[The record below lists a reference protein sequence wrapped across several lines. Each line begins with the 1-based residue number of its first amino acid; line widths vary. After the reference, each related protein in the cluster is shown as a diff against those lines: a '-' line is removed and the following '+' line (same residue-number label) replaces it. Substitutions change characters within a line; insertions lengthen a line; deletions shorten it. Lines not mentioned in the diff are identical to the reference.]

1 MARSQKP
8 DLKTIEPYDVS
19 FAEIRSGDRPGS
31 LLAVTP
37 LRWAAV
43 AVILLAVIFALQ
55 GGEYSTGDWI
65 QLRREA
71 REEQAGVD
79 ALKAAL
85 DSLQALAI
93 RVERD
98 PAEQERIAREEFG
111 MIRPGEILYRLVPA
125 DSVKG
130 EK

>member
-1 MARSQKP
+1 M
-8 DLKTIEPYDVS
+8 
-19 FAEIRSGDRPGS
+19 
-31 LLAVTP
+31 TP

-43 AVILLAVIFALQ
+43 AVTLLALVFALQ

-71 REEQAGVD
+71 REEKAEVE
-79 ALKAAL
+79 ALKAAI

-111 MIRPGEILYRLVPA
+111 MIRPGEILYRLFPA
-125 DSVKG
+125 DSVNGDK
-130 EK
+130 